1 MPRIQKKYRARLYKR
16 KTGRPSGYQLGQRI
30 RKYKTMT
37 YTRNKNGYIKLL
49 RKLPEIA
56 VTNTG
61 VGTCAVTDP
70 TGSCVSITNLGLSLG
85 ASANLYDI
93 AFSIKFRLDQVIN
106 SGDIT
111 GLCDKYKIKGAYVR
125 VYYNN
130 SNSSTGSL
138 GGMPFLQYIT
148 DHDDAVVPSSA
159 NALREKM
166 GVKFKTF
173 SNASSYIGIKC
184 RPVPN
189 RQLYATG
196 ILTAYEVPNK
206 AVWIDC
212 SQPNVEH
219 YAIKGIISQL
229 YLTAPASA
237 QQMIKFDVALVLEG
251 KDFQ

>member
-1 MPRIQKKYRARLYKR
+1 MPLAKANRILRRRFLKRRLNRFVRYRT
-16 KTGRPSGYQLGQRI
+16 KTGTGYLKVI
-30 RKYKTMT
+30 
-37 YTRNKNGYIKLL
+37 

-61 VGTCAVTDP
+61 AGTCALTDP

-85 ASANLYDI
+85 ASANLYDV

-111 GLCDKYKIKGAYVR
+111 GFADKYKIKGAYVR

-130 SNSSTGSL
+130 SNSSTGTQ

-148 DHDDAVVPSSA
+148 DHDDALVPTSA

-166 GVKFKTF
+166 GVKLKTF
-173 SNASSYIGIKC
+173 SNASSYVGIKC
-184 RPVPN
+184 IPKVSRQVFATGLLSGYEQPN
-189 RQLYATG
+189 R
-196 ILTAYEVPNK
+196 P
-206 AVWIDC
+206 VWIDC
-212 SQPNVEH
+212 ANNNVEH
-219 YAIKGIISQL
+219 YGIKGIISQM
-229 YLTAPASA
+229 YLPAPASA
-237 QQMIKFDVALVLEG
+237 QCMMKFDVALVIEA